1 MPEAADFRMAQ
12 SKAGLSNDACA
23 SLLGVS
29 VSTVEKRRAGVVRVT
44 NEAIMALEL
53 YVLRA
58 KVVIHD

>member
-1 MPEAADFRMAQ
+1 MPEAADFRAAQ
-12 SKAGLSNDACA
+12 SKAGLSNEACA

-29 VSTVEKRRAGVVRVT
+29 ISTVEKRRAGAVRVT

-58 KVVIHD
+58 KGVIHD

>member
-12 SKAGLSNDACA
+12 SKAGLSNEACA

-29 VSTVEKRRAGVVRVT
+29 VSTVEKRRAGSVRVT

-58 KVVIHD
+58 KGVIHD

>member
-1 MPEAADFRMAQ
+1 MPGASEFKAMQD
-12 SKAGLSNDACA
+12 KAGLSNEACA

-29 VSTVEKRRAGVVRVT
+29 ISTVEKRRAGAVRIT

-58 KVVIHD
+58 EGVIHD

>member
-1 MPEAADFRMAQ
+1 MPEAADFRMVQ
-12 SKAGLSNDACA
+12 SKAGLSNEACA

-29 VSTVEKRRAGVVRVT
+29 VSTVEKRRAGAVRVA

-58 KVVIHD
+58 EGGIHD

>member
-12 SKAGLSNDACA
+12 SKAGLSNEACA

-44 NEAIMALEL
+44 NEAIMAIEL

-58 KVVIHD
+58 EGVIHD

>member
-12 SKAGLSNDACA
+12 SKAGLSNEACA

-29 VSTVEKRRAGVVRVT
+29 VSTVEKRRAGAVRVT
-44 NEAIMALEL
+44 SEAIMALEL

-58 KVVIHD
+58 KGVIHD

>member
-12 SKAGLSNDACA
+12 SKAGLSNEACA

-58 KVVIHD
+58 EGVIHA